1 MPTTAPSSRLPSP
14 KPPPKLYTV
23 RDTPSYTPGAS
34 SAAAFDQNH
43 KHNGEIAIV
52 IDNGSW
58 QTRAGF
64 SHDPSPRILCPPLV
78 SRYRDRKALKTYT
91 VCGYDVFAD
100 PNSRAQA
107 KTPFDANVVS
117 NFDQMETLLDYCFI
131 KLGIEGGASGG
142 IGHPLVMTEAVCNPG
157 YNRRMMTELVFECYN
172 APSLVYGIDSLFSYS
187 YNGGQNGLVVSSS
200 NTATHIIPV
209 LNGKGIVSMATRLN
223 WGGSQSADYM
233 QKLLQ
238 LKYPTFPAKLQTW
251 QAESLMMEHCY
262 ISGDYKEE
270 VMTYLDPEVLEEKDR
285 IIQFPFVETIK
296 IEKSQEELDRIAER
310 RKESGRKLQ
319 EQAAKARLEKLI
331 KKEQELE
338 YYKSIQARATSDTKR
353 DFKRLLESNDF
364 PSEAHLA
371 KKIKELDLTIRRAR
385 KQDIGPEEEEEGPKE
400 FPLLEVPDEDLD
412 EEGRKQKR
420 HQKLMKSNHDARQRA
435 KAEKEAEK
443 ARIAEEAQRDVESRE
458 RDLEAWVGQRRAARE
473 ALLAKIKDRQR
484 LKAELSDRK
493 SLASQMRMKSIANL
507 ASDTPASKKRRRGVP
522 PPTGEGGDDD
532 FGRNDDDW
540 AVYRNIGTGGD
551 EEDEEEEEL
560 NTALKSIEAQ
570 LLQFDPEFD
579 ENDTQDAQSDW
590 SKSMLHAFLRG
601 TRPFDVDN
609 QAEANQFHLNIE
621 RIRVPEVVFQPA
633 MAGVDQAGIIEIASD
648 ILLHRISNPE
658 DRDKALKDIFL
669 TGGNCMFQG
678 FQERLEKELMAVLP
692 YGCGLGVRKAKDAI
706 GDAWRGAAQWCSK
719 TEKDAEWKKAIVTRE
734 EYLEKGVEYLKEH
747 RLGNAFA

>member
-1 MPTTAPSSRLPSP
+1 
-14 KPPPKLYTV
+14 
-23 RDTPSYTPGAS
+23 
-34 SAAAFDQNH
+34 
-43 KHNGEIAIV
+43 
-52 IDNGSW
+52 
-58 QTRAGF
+58 
-64 SHDPSPRILCPPLV
+64 
-78 SRYRDRKALKTYT
+78 
-91 VCGYDVFAD
+91 
-100 PNSRAQA
+100 
-107 KTPFDANVVS
+107 
-117 NFDQMETLLDYCFI
+117 
-131 KLGIEGGASGG
+131 
-142 IGHPLVMTEAVCNPG
+142 
-157 YNRRMMTELVFECYN
+157 
-172 APSLVYGIDSLFSYS
+172 
-187 YNGGQNGLVVSSS
+187 
-200 NTATHIIPV
+200 
-209 LNGKGIVSMATRLN
+209 
-223 WGGSQSADYM
+223 
-233 QKLLQ
+233 
-238 LKYPTFPAKLQTW
+238 
-251 QAESLMMEHCY
+251 
-262 ISGDYKEE
+262 
-270 VMTYLDPEVLEEKDR
+270 
-285 IIQFPFVETIK
+285 
-296 IEKSQEELDRIAER
+296 
-310 RKESGRKLQ
+310 
-319 EQAAKARLEKLI
+319 
-331 KKEQELE
+331 
-338 YYKSIQARATSDTKR
+338 
-353 DFKRLLESNDF
+353 
-364 PSEAHLA
+364 
-371 KKIKELDLTIRRAR
+371 
-385 KQDIGPEEEEEGPKE
+385 
-400 FPLLEVPDEDLD
+400 
-412 EEGRKQKR
+412 
-420 HQKLMKSNHDARQRA
+420 MKSNHDARQRA

-443 ARIAEEAQRDVESRE
+443 ARIAEEAQKDVESRE

-473 ALLAKIKDRQR
+473 ALLAKVKDRQR

-692 YGCGLGVRKAKDAI
+692 YDCGLGVRKAKDPI

-734 EYLEKGVEYLKEH
+734 EYLEKGVEYLKVSSLSFLH
-747 RLGNAFA
+747 VL